1 MLDKIHAGHMGV
13 EKCIHRAR
21 DVLFWPKMAREI
33 TNMVL
38 NCTVC
43 LEHRNANCKEPMEP
57 HDFPKYQWQVVA
69 TDLFHFDNNDYVV
82 VVAYYSTYFDVLK
95 LNSTKSIHVINKLKG
110 TFSRF
115 GIPET
120 VVSDNGPQCFC
131 QEFTDFS
138 KKWDFKH
145 VTSSPR
151 YPKSNGLAEK
161 TVQIV
166 KRIKKNVKSTL
177 LTQI

>member
-13 EKCIHRAR
+13 VKCIHRAR

-95 LNSTKSIHVINKLKG
+95 LNSIKSIHVINKLKG

-138 KKWDFKH
+138 KKMGF
-145 VTSSPR
+145 
-151 YPKSNGLAEK
+151 
-161 TVQIV
+161 
-166 KRIKKNVKSTL
+166 
-177 LTQI
+177 